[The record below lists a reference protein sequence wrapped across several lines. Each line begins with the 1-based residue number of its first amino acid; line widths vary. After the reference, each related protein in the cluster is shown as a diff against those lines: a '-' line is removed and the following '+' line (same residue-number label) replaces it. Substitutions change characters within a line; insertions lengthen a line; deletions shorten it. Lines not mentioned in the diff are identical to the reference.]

1 MDIKKLAISLDFQN
15 HTYYDDMQENC
26 LNLYHQCIWK
36 EGRSMKNKGLILI
49 VAGIFVILAGI
60 AIYGYVG
67 VGEAGFTTVGE
78 FDSQYDNLIQ
88 MGQSS
93 MLAGNSAFFNFFIRY
108 RLVFLIAAAVALV
121 GGIVVC
127 ILPGKKKKSA

>member
-1 MDIKKLAISLDFQN
+1 
-15 HTYYDDMQENC
+15 
-26 LNLYHQCIWK
+26 
-36 EGRSMKNKGLILI
+36 MKNKGLILI

-67 VGEAGFTTVGE
+67 IGEAGFATAGE
-78 FDSQYDNLIQ
+78 FDAQYDTLSQ
-88 MGQSS
+88 MGQTG

-108 RLVFLIAAAVALV
+108 RLVFAIAAAVALV
-121 GGIVVC
+121 GGAVVC